1 MVHSQR
7 HVNSNSPCLLEAGGV
22 LLLLLLSAPLSQEPL
37 DVFLL
42 TFLSPPHFPLFWPYH
57 MAGRILVPNPGM
69 ELMAPPVE
77 AWRPNH
83 WTFKGFPH

>member
-42 TFLSPPHFPLFWPYH
+42 TFLSPPHFPLLIK
-57 MAGRILVPNPGM
+57 GKLNR
-69 ELMAPPVE
+69 
-77 AWRPNH
+77 
-83 WTFKGFPH
+83 TFLEVFFSDRQNG